1 MAVKQKQSQKQNVN
15 VNINLGEK
23 KKKKKKRKVGKKQVK
38 RTETQPLI
46 FQTPKQPF
54 NLINA
59 PLPQKQS
66 FVYPEGETASQLGL
80 SSNVSVPFRPNV
92 FREPIRNPTLADEP
106 TIKTKPTKAPKEY
119 SFFSDEPKRT
129 EAENALDYILQFG
142 TSPPTQTPLSD
153 EEIAAIIEAE
163 QKATESEQKA
173 SEPAATEQ
181 PKKIRGGQ
189 KVKEEE
195 RLKKETITGITTGI
209 APVIEQPKKQKKP
222 KKPKEAEYDPLQY
235 PITFPQKVV
244 TAEAIP
250 TELTAEGAYS
260 LTAPLAQQPSAE
272 LQQKIVFAGLP
283 TSAEEAEPKKETIQ
297 RQRRVIERATP
308 AQSTVWDE

>member
-23 KKKKKKRKVGKKQVK
+23 KKKKKKRKVAKKNTK
-38 RTETQPLI
+38 RTETQPLM
-46 FQTPKQPF
+46 FQTPNQPL
-54 NLINA
+54 NWINY

-80 SSNVSVPFRPNV
+80 LSNFRVPFKPNV
-92 FREPIRNPTLADEP
+92 LREPVRNPTLADEP
-106 TIKTKPTKAPKEY
+106 TIKSKPTKAPKEY
-119 SFFSDEPKRT
+119 SLFSDEPKRT
-129 EAENALDYILQFG
+129 EEENALDFILQFG

-209 APVIEQPKKQKKP
+209 APVIEQPKKQKKQ

-283 TSAEEAEPKKETIQ
+283 TPAEEEPKKETIQ

-308 AQSTVWDE
+308 AQSTVWGE